1 MAKKIRDIAVKTGE
15 YEDQHGNKKGRW
27 QNVGS
32 LMQGDDGG
40 LFIILE
46 RTFNPAGVANPEQ
59 RSSVVLSCFD
69 VKGRDEP
76 QQRQTPER
84 GGGPSFD
91 DEIPFAAE
99 WRG

>member
-15 YEDQHGNKKGRW
+15 YQDQHGNMKGRW

-40 LFIILE
+40 MFIILE
-46 RTFNPAGVANPEQ
+46 RTFNPAGVANPEH

-69 VKGRDEP
+69 VKERQENSWKDTPRAPAP
-76 QQRQTPER
+76 Q
-84 GGGPSFD
+84 SSDLD
-91 DEIPFAAE
+91 DEIPF
-99 WRG
+99 